1 MANRN
6 EPKKTQVTITAQAVP
21 EKEVSASKDYTG
33 YFYNQIERLWKEVM
47 ILQTENVQ
55 LKAQIKGEF

>member
-1 MANRN
+1 MADQNN
-6 EPKKTQVTITAQAVP
+6 PKKTQVTITAQAEP
-21 EKEVSASKDYTG
+21 EKEVSANKNYTG
-33 YFYNQIERLWKEVM
+33 YFYNQIEKLWQEVM